1 MLIRN
6 VVLSVVLIMCISLT
20 LMGCSATNQAVTEG
34 DKPGQNQANDQR
46 YQAQKELMSEFNVL
60 LGNNSDIGEIIK
72 YVDNNITKLT
82 PENASQMV
90 IKMEKAQQDYLPE
103 FETKFYSASIA
114 QKFFDAYKNGIDI
127 NDVNAIQDQALK
139 QLLNQTKDAGFKV
152 DTAEGMFYPIIDYR
166 RYQNFNTLVTPDIKA
181 YIDIMSVESDNPPA
195 KDAALVIGW
204 DDVLTRALNQ
214 EKFINTYDASAKF
227 SDVQK
232 LYGLYVQ
239 FCLLGTN
246 NTPLF
251 SYDDKTMSF
260 EAKSSYAKVLAES
273 IPSKLTKIIQGLLDT
288 AEQNNYRLT
297 AEVEDYRK
305 NCIEELGIN

>member
-1 MLIRN
+1 MIRKVLLL
-6 VVLSVVLIMCISLT
+6 VVIIMCIILT
-20 LMGCSATNQAVTEG
+20 LIGCSATKQADTGG
-34 DKPGQNQANDQR
+34 DKSGQSQIIDQESK
-46 YQAQKELMSEFNVL
+46 AQKALMSEFNAL
-60 LGNNSDIGEIIK
+60 LENNDDIAEIIK

-127 NDVNAIQDQALK
+127 NDVNAVQDQELK
-139 QLLNQTKDAGFKV
+139 QLLTQTKDAGFKV
-152 DTAEGMFYPIIDYR
+152 DTAEGMFYPIIDYQQYR
-166 RYQNFNTLVTPDIKA
+166 DYTTLVTPDIKA

-204 DDVLTRALNQ
+204 DEVLTRALNQ

-305 NCIEELGIN
+305 NCIKELGIN